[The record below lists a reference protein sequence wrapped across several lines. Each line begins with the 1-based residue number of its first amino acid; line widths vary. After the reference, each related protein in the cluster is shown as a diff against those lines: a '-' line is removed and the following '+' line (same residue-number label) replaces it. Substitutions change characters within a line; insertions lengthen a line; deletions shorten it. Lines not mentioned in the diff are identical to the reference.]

1 MILLLEVLK
10 VSSDYEV
17 TFDLAVQLHK
27 SPDPDK
33 KYIKDSECKE
43 LLQQTLSCC
52 CQAFRNILRKHTP
65 PTVDKTNDY
74 ELVNLMLE
82 VNKMYRKCTKQIPGK
97 EAGFVQV
104 LCDVYKAYV
113 EDKVRKFPENYNVQE
128 LAVKFCNHEMNRR
141 KNAEKGLP
149 LGPIQLPGI
158 PHSLLLSS
166 GGMGIPNLPRST
178 TISVAPPTAMGSSA
192 STMAMEGVMITPAA
206 NNNNQAMMP
215 KTNAAR
221 VSNAGAPAGNSAG
234 GGKPRGRP
242 AGSKNVTAG
251 IATGGAS
258 TAAMKQMMGSVDPNM
273 LSNMTA
279 LMSLYSNPAMVSRVN
294 ISFRSRML
302 LVKCHYLH
310 CLLDFNSSG
319 PTTAIELNLIK
330 SCLT

>member
-10 VSSDYEV
+10 ASCDYEV

-82 VNKMYRKCTKQIPGK
+82 VNKMYRKCLKQIPGK
-97 EAGFVQV
+97 EAGFTQV
-104 LCDVYKAYV
+104 LCEVYKAYV
-113 EDKVRKFPENYNVQE
+113 EDKVRKFPENYNVQD

-166 GGMGIPNLPRST
+166 GSGTGGMGGIPNLPRST
-178 TISVAPPTAMGSSA
+178 TISVAPPQPTAMSGNA
-192 STMAMEGVMITPAA
+192 SMEGVMITPAA
-206 NNNNQAMMP
+206 NTNSQAMMP
-215 KTNAAR
+215 KTSAAR
-221 VSNAGAPAGNSAG
+221 VGNAGAAGISAG
-234 GGKPRGRP
+234 GAGKPRGRP

-251 IATGGAS
+251 MATGGA
-258 TAAMKQMMGSVDPNM
+258 AAMKQMMGSVDPNM

-279 LMSLYSNPAMVSRVN
+279 LMSLYSNPAMVSRAESEYCL
-294 ISFRSRML
+294 IS
-302 LVKCHYLH
+302 
-310 CLLDFNSSG
+310 
-319 PTTAIELNLIK
+319 IK
-330 SCLT
+330 EAFC